1 MNAISMLRPYIS
13 ISRDAKFREAE
24 NNTLTNTNL
33 NQGIKHHY
41 TDGVHTTPFQNTFLL
56 QITKFSLLALVDT
69 FPSLAFWL
77 DPSVT
82 PPRVAPNCNIL
93 VSSGMIVSELH

>member
-1 MNAISMLRPYIS
+1 MNAISMLRPYVGIS
-13 ISRDAKFREAE
+13 CDAKFREAE
-24 NNTLTNTNL
+24 NNTLTDTDL

-41 TDGVHTTPFQNTFLL
+41 TDGVCTTLFQNTSLL
-56 QITKFSLLALVDT
+56 WITKFSLSALVDT

-82 PPRVAPNCNIL
+82 PP
-93 VSSGMIVSELH
+93 